1 MMNSF
6 KAKIEIIGINPFVF
20 LPDRVLK
27 SLFTQSGKDKGPIR
41 VHGSI
46 DGHPYKQT
54 LVKYSGAWRLY
65 INGPMLK
72 VAGKKVGDLTN
83 LTIEFD
89 PKERSVPMHPKLE
102 AALKANKSARATFD
116 QLPASRQNEIVR
128 YINHLKTETSVDKN
142 VTRAIGFLTG
152 KERFVGRDKP

>member
-1 MMNSF
+1 VNTF

-41 VHGSI
+41 VHGTI
-46 DGHPYKQT
+46 EGHPYKQT
-54 LVKYSGAWRLY
+54 LVKYSGSWRLY

-72 VAGKKVGDLTN
+72 AANKKVGDRTT

-89 PKERSVPMHPKLE
+89 PKDRSIPMHPKLE
-102 AALKANKSARATFD
+102 AALKANKTAKATFD
-116 QLPASRQNEIVR
+116 KLCPSRKNEVVR
-128 YINHLKTETSVDKN
+128 YISHLKTEASVDKN
-142 VTRAIGFLTG
+142 VARAINFLLG
-152 KERFVGRDKP
+152 KESFAGRDKP